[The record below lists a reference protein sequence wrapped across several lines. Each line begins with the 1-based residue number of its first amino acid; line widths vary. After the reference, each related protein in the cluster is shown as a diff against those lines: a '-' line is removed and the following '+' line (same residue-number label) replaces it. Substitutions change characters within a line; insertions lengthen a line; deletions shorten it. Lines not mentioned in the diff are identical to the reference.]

1 VPLPKHQTCRF
12 RFEYL
17 GRNFLMN
24 RTGRLLRQEQWTPIV
39 VASAAL
45 GLALYHLY
53 TRGRKPAPP
62 SALDRSQVGE
72 EQTCQASD
80 DDHKLDAMNAEERAY
95 HERFMREAIAMVH
108 HHPHSHF
115 KHQC

>member
-1 VPLPKHQTCRF
+1 
-12 RFEYL
+12 
-17 GRNFLMN
+17 MN

-108 HHPHSHF
+108 HHFHSHF